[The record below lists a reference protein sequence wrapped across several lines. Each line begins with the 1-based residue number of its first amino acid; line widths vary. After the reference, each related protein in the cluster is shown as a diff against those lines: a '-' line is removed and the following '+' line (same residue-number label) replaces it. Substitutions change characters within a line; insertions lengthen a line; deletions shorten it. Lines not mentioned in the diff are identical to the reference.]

1 MFQRIFL
8 VILSLIIAIAGGA
21 WSVSYV
27 LDTFDGFGRLKI
39 GQWDAYPL
47 AGTADA
53 DVYAR
58 ARAAKRGDIALGRTE
73 GLIFQL
79 WRDNRHHPLKS
90 QCTYR
95 LKGYLPET
103 RLFTLYAADHELR
116 PQWVDDKLP
125 TELFSE
131 NVIWDQSGNL
141 NVLISPQ
148 AQARNWL
155 ATRGNSE
162 YGLILT
168 LYDTPIATSTA
179 LQQLNMPTVEVV
191 PTGVRN
197 CD

>member
-8 VILSLIIAIAGGA
+8 VILSLFIAIAGGA
-21 WSVSYV
+21 LSVSYV

-39 GQWDAYPL
+39 GQWDAFPQ
-47 AGTADA
+47 AGTQDADA
-53 DVYAR
+53 YAR
-58 ARAAKRGDIALGRTE
+58 ARAAKRGDISLGRTE

-79 WRDNRHHPLKS
+79 WRDNRNHPLKS

-95 LKGYLPET
+95 LKGFLPET

-125 TELFSE
+125 TELFSG
-131 NVIWDQSGNL
+131 NVIWDQDGALS
-141 NVLISPQ
+141 VLISPQ
-148 AQARNWL
+148 ARARNWL
-155 ATRGNSE
+155 ATRGNNE

-179 LQQLNMPTVEVV
+179 LQKLNMPTVEVV